1 MPHLKS
7 AKKRM
12 RQNEK
17 RREHNRDVKKALRKQ
32 LRTVLEVANEKTV
45 AVDTL
50 KKEVTAAV
58 KKLDKAAARGII
70 HPNMAARKKSQIAR
84 LVNTKT
90 KPAAAPA
97 PAPAS

>member
-17 RREHNRDVKKALRKQ
+17 RRDHNRDVKKVLRKH
-32 LRTVLEVANEKTV
+32 LKTVLEVASEKTV
-45 AVDTL
+45 AMDTL
-50 KKEVTAAV
+50 KKEAIAAE
-58 KKLDKAAARGII
+58 KKLDKAAARGVI

-84 LVNTKT
+84 LINAKS
-90 KPAAAPA
+90 KSAAPA
-97 PAPAS
+97 PAQ